1 MSIFFD
7 LFTIRTEKNNWIYFL
22 SYGNIGLFEYK
33 KIDGGYEMTI
43 LHSIGNYLIFA
54 FMAIVGGGSSIA
66 VILGIIGTIIY
77 KFYRKIKYGK
87 SLYD

>member
-1 MSIFFD
+1 
-7 LFTIRTEKNNWIYFL
+7 
-22 SYGNIGLFEYK
+22 
-33 KIDGGYEMTI
+33 MTI
-43 LHSIGNYLIFA
+43 LHSIGNYLVFA